1 MNGAAPVLERM
12 ISRPTRSST
21 TTIGVIHQALL
32 CNRKSTSSRK
42 RLGDDCSAWR
52 AKSSD
57 LDGLFVVMRLAL
69 PNSRLSVRPESVL
82 ADQYQRISTGGNSGQ
97 GRVPCGEASSKS
109 LPRDRSRAPS
119 DHDRSTSL

>member
-69 PNSRLSVRPESVL
+69 PNGRFSVRPVPVLADKNSGSVL
-82 ADQYQRISTGGNSGQ
+82 AEIAGWVGLRAA
-97 GRVPCGEASSKS
+97 RVPVSFF
-109 LPRDRSRAPS
+109 R
-119 DHDRSTSL
+119 T